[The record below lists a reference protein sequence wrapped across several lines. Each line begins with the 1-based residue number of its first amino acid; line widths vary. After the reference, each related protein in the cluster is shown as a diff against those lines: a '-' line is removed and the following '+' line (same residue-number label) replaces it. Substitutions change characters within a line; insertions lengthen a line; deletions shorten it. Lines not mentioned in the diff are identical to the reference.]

1 DLGRVHFIAIG
12 GAGMSAVARLMIAR
26 GVRVSG
32 SDARESTTL
41 SALRDE
47 GARAFAGHAAA
58 HLDGVDT
65 VVVSS
70 AIREDNE
77 ELAAARAAG
86 LRVLHRSQ
94 GLAAVAG
101 SRRVVAVAGANGKST
116 TTSMLVVA
124 LAGAGADPAFA
135 SGAEIP

>member
-1 DLGRVHFIAIG
+1 MTGPRFDFSAAVPDAADLGRVHFIAIG

-101 SRRVVAVAGANGKST
+101 SRRVVPSRSGPARGARRRW
-116 TTSMLVVA
+116 
-124 LAGAGADPAFA
+124 
-135 SGAEIP
+135 